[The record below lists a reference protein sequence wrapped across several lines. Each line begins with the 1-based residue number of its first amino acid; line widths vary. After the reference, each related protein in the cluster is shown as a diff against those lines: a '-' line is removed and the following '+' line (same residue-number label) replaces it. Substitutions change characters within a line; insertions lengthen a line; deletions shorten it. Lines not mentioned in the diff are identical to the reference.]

1 MNKTSLRWMPRAL
14 WLAVVLAAP
23 SMAAAPGMPYA
34 VTRHYT
40 LGGTGG
46 WDYLSLDAASHRLFI
61 ARDDRVMV
69 VDTTSGKLQ
78 GEVPGMQHAHGVALL
93 TAKHQAFVSNG
104 HGDNVTVMDTESLK
118 VTGHIAISGKDPD
131 AIVFDEASGHLL
143 TMNGHSGNLSII
155 DPQAGKELGTIAVP
169 GRPEFAVTDGSGQL
183 FLNLEDKSQLV
194 RVDLAKRKVLN
205 VWPLE
210 PCDGPTGLAL
220 DKANHRLFSVCANGW
235 LVVTDAVDG
244 HQVAKVAIS
253 KDPDAVVFDAQR
265 KVVLSPGEEGQ
276 LSVVAQ
282 DDADHYH
289 LVGNVPTQPSARTLA
304 LDPQTHVVYLAAAK
318 AAGKGKPV
326 EGFGVL
332 VMSPQ

>member
-1 MNKTSLRWMPRAL
+1 MKKSSLRWMPHAL
-14 WLAVVLAAP
+14 WLAATLAAP
-23 SMAAAPGMPYA
+23 AMAAAPDMPYA
-34 VTRHYT
+34 VTQRYT
-40 LGGTGG
+40 LGGPGG
-46 WDYLSLDAASHRLFI
+46 WDYLSLDTASHRLFI

-69 VDTTSGKLQ
+69 VDATSGKLQ

-93 TAKHQAFVSNG
+93 PAKHQAFVSNG
-104 HGDNVTVMDTESLK
+104 HGDNVTVVDTDALK

-131 AIVFDEASGHLL
+131 AIVFDDASGHLL
-143 TMNGHSGNLSII
+143 TMNGHSSNISVI
-155 DPQAGKELGTIAVP
+155 DAEAGKELATIAVP
-169 GRPEFAVTDGSGQL
+169 GRPEFAVSDGMGQL

-194 RVDLAKRKVLN
+194 RVDLANRKVLN
-205 VWPLE
+205 VWPLA

-235 LVVTDAVDG
+235 MIVTDANDG

-289 LVGNVPTQPSARTLA
+289 LVGNLPTQPSARTLA
-304 LDPQTHVVYLAAAK
+304 LDPQTHAVYLPSATAAAK
-318 AAGKGKPV
+318 GKAV

-332 VMSPQ
+332 LVSPR